1 MAKPE
6 EKPKNQ
12 SSSGDNWRS
21 TLVSELSDH
30 IFSDPETRLGVVS
43 RGVVVFAVSL
53 AMATGLLYWRHPEV
67 FSGSYYHE
75 SPIELQLERLPG
87 HQRRQLLSYTTQL
100 HERSGATW
108 TAVFDWRTL
117 KDVKP
122 VVVHGSI
129 PSELSS
135 WHSLPQN
142 FQPALAE
149 AIYERCFNGHLPGSP
164 ESHHTIACPILGDED
179 VWGYIVVHLPRNM
192 SDNEVLV
199 RLRALASRWSDYLY

>member
-6 EKPKNQ
+6 QNLKPQ
-12 SSSGDNWRS
+12 AAPADNWKS
-21 TLVSELSDH
+21 ALVGELSEH

-53 AMATGLLYWRHPEV
+53 AIATGLLYWRHPEV

-75 SPIELQLERLPG
+75 SPIELQLERLPE
-87 HQRRQLLSYTTQL
+87 HQRRHLLSYTTQL
-100 HERSGATW
+100 HEQSGAEW

-117 KDVKP
+117 KDVQI
-122 VVVHGSI
+122 VISHGNV
-129 PSELSS
+129 PSQLLG

-142 FQPALAE
+142 FQPALSE
-149 AIYERCFNGHLPGSP
+149 AIYERCFGGHLPNFPAS
-164 ESHHTIACPILGDED
+164 EHTVVCPILGDED
-179 VWGYIVVHLPRNM
+179 VWGYIVIHSPSKM
-192 SDNEVLV
+192 SDSEVMI